1 MNGFSVGELCWLFCC
16 PACPS
21 PVVAKLAFLPPE
33 PTSTVQVSEQRGS
46 GAPAPGLCR
55 VHLRR
60 GSAVRGKGRG
70 AGSVQPAPDQARRLA
85 VLAALAGRPLHAA
98 LLARQRVDLSQMCN
112 FYIGLGSLINSWI
125 AMYGRS
131 PENIILYGQSMG
143 TAPTVDLASRYE
155 CAAVILHSPLMSG
168 WRVSF
173 PDSRKTYYFDAFP
186 GIDKISKELCPQA
199 MEPPGVERAGHN
211 DIELYAQ
218 YLGKIKLL
226 RNFPIPED
234 DDLVL
239 PL

>member
-33 PTSTVQVSEQRGS
+33 PTSTVQVSEQRGP

-60 GSAVRGKGRG
+60 GSAVRGKARG
-70 AGSVQPAPDQARRLA
+70 ARSVQPAPDQARRLA
-85 VLAALAGRPLHAA
+85 VLAALAGRVEVFSRTAGNNRLGCMFVRCAPSSRYT
-98 LLARQRVDLSQMCN
+98 LLFSHGNA
-112 FYIGLGSLINSWI
+112 
-125 AMYGRS
+125 S

-143 TAPTVDLASRYE
+143 TALTVDLASRYK

-211 DIELYAQ
+211 DKELYAQ
-218 YLGKIKLL
+218 YLGRIKLL

-234 DDLVL
+234 YDLTL